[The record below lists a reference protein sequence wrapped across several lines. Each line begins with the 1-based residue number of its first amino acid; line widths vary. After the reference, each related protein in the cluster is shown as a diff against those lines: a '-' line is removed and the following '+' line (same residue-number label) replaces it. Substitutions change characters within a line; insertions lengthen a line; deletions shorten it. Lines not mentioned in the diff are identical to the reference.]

1 MKEVT
6 KGHMFDCLY
15 KISIGKSTEAGRR
28 VRLVSVGRRGSE
40 CYRGHGVSEITQIDE
55 YTKNHPVT

>member
-1 MKEVT
+1 MLC
-6 KGHMFDCLY
+6 DCLY
-15 KISIGKSTEAGRR
+15 KISIGKSREAGRR

-40 CYRGHGVSEITQIDE
+40 WYRGHGVSEITTQMDE

>member
-1 MKEVT
+1 
-6 KGHMFDCLY
+6 MFDCLY

-28 VRLVSVGRRGSE
+28 VWLVSVGRRGSE